1 MHNLPSRVVCVFVR
15 AFLQRKHTVRSV
27 YIIFRVFAVRQERRR
42 VRRPLRTH
50 NLPMLV
56 SGQVGEGPR
65 QAGTHAIRERR
76 EAQVALT
83 YSIVLAVLAH

>member
-1 MHNLPSRVVCVFVR
+1 M
-15 AFLQRKHTVRSV
+15 
-27 YIIFRVFAVRQERRR
+27 IFRVFAVRQERRR
-42 VRRPLRTH
+42 VRRPLHRH

-56 SGQVGEGPR
+56 SCQVGEGPRHRR

-83 YSIVLAVLAH
+83 NSTALAVLAH

>member
-1 MHNLPSRVVCVFVR
+1 MM
-15 AFLQRKHTVRSV
+15 
-27 YIIFRVFAVRQERRR
+27 FRFFAVRQEPRRLLL
-42 VRRPLRTH
+42 PLRRH

-56 SGQVGEGPR
+56 SCQVGKGPR
-65 QAGTHAIRERR
+65 QAGTHAIRARR

>member
-1 MHNLPSRVVCVFVR
+1 MVGPECP
-15 AFLQRKHTVRSV
+15 
-27 YIIFRVFAVRQERRR
+27 
-42 VRRPLRTH
+42 PLRRH

-56 SGQVGEGPR
+56 SGQVEKVPR

>member
-1 MHNLPSRVVCVFVR
+1 M
-15 AFLQRKHTVRSV
+15 
-27 YIIFRVFAVRQERRR
+27 IFRVFAVRQERRR
-42 VRRPLRTH
+42 VRRPLRRH

-83 YSIVLAVLAH
+83 NSIVLAVLAH